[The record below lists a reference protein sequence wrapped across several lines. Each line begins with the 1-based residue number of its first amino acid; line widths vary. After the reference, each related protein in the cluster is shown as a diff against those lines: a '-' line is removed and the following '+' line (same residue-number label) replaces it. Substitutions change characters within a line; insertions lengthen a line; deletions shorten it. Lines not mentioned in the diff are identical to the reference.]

1 MPIFA
6 RIDGTALPKSVVV
19 FAYST
24 FILWGGIN
32 CVFFLHEHID
42 APNKSVDAGRYLSL
56 LILAIANAGLVSAG
70 ICRLCDPVCLSS
82 SRSRYFRV

>member
-6 RIDGTALPKSVVV
+6 RIDRSALPKSVVV

-24 FILWGGIN
+24 FILWGG
-32 CVFFLHEHID
+32 VFFLYEHMD
-42 APNKSVDAGRYLSL
+42 APNKSVDAGRYLNL
-56 LILAIANAGLVSAG
+56 LILAFANAGLVSAE

>member
-32 CVFFLHEHID
+32 WVFFLHEHID